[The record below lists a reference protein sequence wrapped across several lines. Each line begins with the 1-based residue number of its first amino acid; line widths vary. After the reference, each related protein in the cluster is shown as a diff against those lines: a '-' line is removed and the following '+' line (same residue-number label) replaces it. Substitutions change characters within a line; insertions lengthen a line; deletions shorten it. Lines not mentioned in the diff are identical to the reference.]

1 MSISTILLILTHHK
15 TSMKNI
21 ISIIVIIISIAT
33 FVLVVQPQYNEIKT
47 MQAKEGELEN
57 VLVNARRLQSL
68 RDSLLDKRNQIANT
82 DIRRLEKLIPESAD
96 NVKLILEFEQI
107 AARYDLRI
115 QAASATREEEGG
127 ETSAQSFDIETNDYG
142 VITLDFS
149 IEGSYTNFIS
159 FLKDIEKNL
168 RITDIR
174 SLQIT
179 PSTESSANYGYQI
192 SVDTYWLK
200 DNI

>member
-1 MSISTILLILTHHK
+1 
-15 TSMKNI
+15 MKNI

-47 MQAKEGELEN
+47 MQAKEGELED
-57 VLVNARRLQSL
+57 VLGNARTLQSL
-68 RDSLLDKRNQIANT
+68 RDSLLEKRNQIANN

-107 AARYDLRI
+107 AARHDVRI
-115 QAASATREEEGG
+115 QAASATRADEGSNGG
-127 ETSAQSFDIETNDYG
+127 ESTQSFDIESNDYG

-149 IEGSYTNFIS
+149 IEGSYNNFIS

-179 PSTESSANYGYQI
+179 PSAESSDYTYQI

>member
-1 MSISTILLILTHHK
+1 
-15 TSMKNI
+15 MKNI

-33 FVLVVQPQYNEIKT
+33 FVLVVQPQYNEIKS
-47 MQAKEGELEN
+47 MQTKEGELEK
-57 VLVNARRLQSL
+57 VLLNARKLQSL
-68 RDSLLDKRNQIANT
+68 RDSLLEKRKQIANN

-107 AARYDLRI
+107 SARYNLRI
-115 QAASATREEEGG
+115 QAASATKAEEGG
-127 ETSAQSFDIETNDYG
+127 EQAAKSFDIDTNDYG

-149 IEGSYTNFIS
+149 IEGNYSDFIS
-159 FLKDIEKNL
+159 FLKDVEKNL
-168 RITDIR
+168 RVTDIR

-179 PSTESSANYGYQI
+179 PSSESANKFTYQI